1 MGEIMSEDS
10 SELVSIVRARLDVC
24 DDEELRICGYELCDI
39 FEEMHKSLA
48 NIDVMLNVLMEQ
60 TNKEI

>member
-1 MGEIMSEDS
+1 MSEES
-10 SELVSIVRARLDVC
+10 SELVSIVRTRLDVC

-48 NIDVMLNVLMEQ
+48 NIDVMLNVFMKNEPKK
-60 TNKEI
+60 KEK

>member
-1 MGEIMSEDS
+1 MSEDS

-48 NIDVMLNVLMEQ
+48 NIDVMR
-60 TNKEI
+60 IS